1 MNRTMRRR
9 RLQWKLFA
17 AMLLPVLAALAVI
30 GAYVSETAH
39 RLYFER
45 SVADLEVR
53 TGLIEKLLPDSLPSA
68 PSDELTR
75 YVRELARSSHA
86 RITVMNTAGR
96 VTADSQEPHGSQ
108 SVPYTPEVSEALRG
122 RTGTARRYSATSR
135 TELLYV
141 AVPLYRHGS
150 LTGVLRAALPVA
162 DIRQS
167 LRRVDVRIIAG
178 GVLIALAAAI
188 LAFFYARRMSRPLTE
203 MTRAAGRLATGDLAV
218 RLDVPNT
225 AELAGLADTLNRMAG
240 ELDARIRTVTQQ
252 RNEQQAILASL
263 REGVIAL
270 DNSERVLFVNRA
282 AASLLALDPQRA
294 SGRLLQ
300 EVCRVSELHH
310 FARGI
315 VQGPPSPSESELHLT
330 SPAVVLQ
337 VRGAELC
344 DAAGMRIGVL
354 LVLHD
359 VTHVRRLEN
368 LRRDFVANVSH
379 ELKTPITSIQGF
391 IETLRENPQAPPETM
406 REFLERI
413 ARNAERLNV
422 IVEDLLTLSR
432 IEREDEL
439 GLIQRAPHDLKS
451 IAEAAV
457 TALSEKAR
465 EREISIRLSTGD
477 AMAAVNPTLLEQAI
491 VNLLDNAVK
500 YSDPGGVVNVDIVQS
515 GDEAAVHV
523 RDQGCGITP
532 EHLPRLFE
540 RFYRVDMAR
549 SRKLGGTGLGLAI
562 VKHIAQAHGGRV
574 AVESTPGRGSTF
586 SIFLPLPS
594 SISS

>member
-1 MNRTMRRR
+1 
-9 RLQWKLFA
+9 LHWKLFA
-17 AMLLPVLAALAVI
+17 ATLLPVLAALALI
-30 GAYVSETAH
+30 GAYTSGAVR

-45 SVADLEVR
+45 ATADLEVR
-53 TGLIEKLLPDSLPSA
+53 TRLIEKLLPDSLPCA

-75 YVRELARSSHA
+75 YVRELSRDAQA
-86 RITVMNTAGR
+86 RITVMNTVGR
-96 VTADSQEPHGSQ
+96 VTADSQEPHGSE
-108 SVPYTPEVSEALRG
+108 SVPYTPEVAEALRG
-122 RTGTARRYSATSR
+122 RTGTAQRYSATSHR
-135 TELLYV
+135 ELLYV
-141 AVPLYRHGS
+141 AVPLYRQGNLS
-150 LTGVLRAALPVA
+150 GVLRTALPVA
-162 DIRQS
+162 DIRGS
-167 LRRVDVRIIAG
+167 LHRVNLRIIAG
-178 GVLIALAAAI
+178 GVLIALLTVI
-188 LAFFYARRMSRPLTE
+188 LAFFYARRMSRPLEE
-203 MTRAAGRLATGDLAV
+203 MTRNAGRLATGDLAV
-218 RLDVPNT
+218 RLDVPNS
-225 AELAGLADTLNRMAG
+225 AELAGLADTLNHMAE
-240 ELDARIRTVTQQ
+240 ELDIKIRTVTQQ

-270 DNSERVLFVNRA
+270 DNRERVLFVNRA
-282 AASLLALDPQRA
+282 AASLLALDPRRA

-310 FARGI
+310 FARSI
-315 VQGPPSPSESELHLT
+315 VPGLPSPLESELRLT
-330 SPAVVLQ
+330 SPAPAILQ
-337 VRGAELC
+337 VRGTELC
-344 DAAGMRIGVL
+344 DAAGTRIGVL

-391 IETLRENPQAPPETM
+391 IETLREDPQAQPEAV

-439 GLIQRAPHDLKS
+439 GLIQRAPHDLRP

-457 TALSEKAR
+457 AAVNDKAR
-465 EREISIRLSTGD
+465 AREIAIHLSAGEVV
-477 AMAAVNPTLLEQAI
+477 MASVNPTLLEQAI

-500 YSDPGGVVNVDIVQS
+500 YSEAGGTVHVEIARC
-515 GDEAAVHV
+515 GDEAAVHL
-523 RDQGCGITP
+523 RDQGCGIAA

-549 SRKLGGTGLGLAI
+549 SRRLGGTGLGLAI

-574 AVESTPGRGSTF
+574 AVESAPGKGSTF
-586 SIFLPLPS
+586 SIFLPLASPVS
-594 SISS
+594 S